1 MRRLIVMTITL
12 GSVFV
17 WSHTIVNSEEH
28 GLGLLYEDLS
38 TIPWFIKAEYDPLR
52 LDPPPS
58 VDHSADMPP
67 VGNQGGQGSCVAW
80 GVGYYY
86 KTYQEWVERNW
97 SLTDQNHQ
105 CSPAF
110 MYNLINGG
118 ADHGANFPDACKVLT
133 EHGCAPWSYFPYN
146 QGNCTNW
153 PSESAWFNALPF
165 RSEQA
170 YFVDCS
176 DDEGILTL
184 KQHLADGDNA
194 VLGINV
200 YSNFDNINNFDTT
213 YCVADKYGTNRGGH
227 AVCIVGYDDN
237 KMTNDGPGAFRLVN
251 SWGTGW
257 GNQGYWWMSYVA
269 VKDYD
274 LSHRQACYTTD
285 RIGYIP
291 TLTLRFKVSHSKRE
305 WTRVF
310 LGIGSTSSP
319 IWTKQFFY
327 WSMSPWQPHPFP
339 NNNIVLDISD
349 GIDYFNAYDTNNVFF
364 GCRDVLSDGQT
375 GSIQH
380 QSSVNST
387 WGAFSISFETPQS
400 IPDYGI
406 VYVNLTLPTQQMHWP
421 YFHCLPSNTGCTELT
436 GNMDSVEL
444 LWSYT
449 TGGIVESSPV
459 IGDIDGDGKLE
470 VVVGAQ
476 NGTVYAIDGEGN
488 DSLWASTIGSSIKSS
503 PCLGD
508 IDADGTLEVVVG
520 SSDYTVYALNGE
532 DGGVLWSYPTGGIVN
547 ASPVLNDIDGD
558 GTLEVVVGSSD
569 HTVYALNGEDGGVLW
584 SYTTGG
590 IVESSPAIGDIN
602 GDGKL
607 EVVIGAQNGTVYA
620 LAGKYGDSLWTYT
633 TGGEV
638 NSSPCLGDI
647 DADGRL
653 EVVVGSSDH
662 TVYALNGE
670 DGGVLWSYTTG
681 GGIVSSPALGNID
694 ADEMLE
700 VFVGSQNS
708 KVYALDGENGDS
720 LWTYTTGDEVESSPC
735 LGDIDADGTLEVVVG
750 SSDHKVYA
758 LNGEDGGVLWSY
770 TTGGGIVSSPAL
782 GDIDGDGDLE
792 MVVGSNDGKIY
803 ALNGTS
809 IGIKETGTAN
819 RQNILLT
826 QNFPNPFTTKTLIC
840 YLVTRECHVALRVFD
855 VTGREV
861 YTIINEKQQPGSYQV
876 LWDISTISEE
886 HLPNGVYFYRL
897 ETEVN
902 TAIKKMIIC
911 R

>member
-1 MRRLIVMTITL
+1 MRGLIVLIITL
-12 GSVFV
+12 SSVFV
-17 WSHTIVNSEEH
+17 WAQTIVNSEEH

-38 TIPWFIKAEYDPLR
+38 TIPWFIKAEYDPTR

-58 VDHSADMPP
+58 IDHSADMPP

-86 KTYQEWVERNW
+86 KTYHEWVERQW
-97 SLTDQNHQ
+97 SLSDQNHQ

-118 ADHGANFPDACKVLT
+118 ADHGANFSDACKVLT
-133 EHGCAPWSYFPYN
+133 EHGCAPWSYFPYT

-200 YSNFDNINNFDTT
+200 YANFDNINNFDTT
-213 YCVADKYGTNRGGH
+213 YCVADKYGSNRGGH

-237 KMTNDGPGAFRLVN
+237 KITNDGPGAFRLVN

-269 VKDYD
+269 VKDVD

-291 TLTLRFKVSHSKRE
+291 SLTLRIKVSHPKRE

-310 LGIGSTSSP
+310 LGMGSTSDP
-319 IWTKQFFY
+319 VWTKQFFY
-327 WSMSPWQPHPFP
+327 WSMSAWQPHPFP

-349 GIDYFNAYDTNNVFF
+349 GIDYFNAYDTNNIFF
-364 GCRDVLSDGQT
+364 GCRDILSDGQS

-380 QSSVNST
+380 QSLINT
-387 WGAFSISFETPQS
+387 AWGAFSVSFETPQS
-400 IPDYGI
+400 MPDYGI
-406 VYVNLTLPTQQMHWP
+406 AYVNLTLPTQHMHWP
-421 YFHCLPSNTGCTELT
+421 YFHCLPAHTGRTELT
-436 GNMDSVEL
+436 GNMGSIEL

-449 TGGIVESSPV
+449 TGGSVASSPA
-459 IGDIDGDGKLE
+459 IGDIDADEKLE
-470 VVVGAQ
+470 VIIGAQ
-476 NGTVYAIDGEGN
+476 NGKVYALDGEGS
-488 DSLWASTIGSSIKSS
+488 DSLWVSAIGSSIQSS

-508 IDADGTLEVVVG
+508 IDADGMLEVVVG
-520 SSDYTVYALNGE
+520 AQNGKVYAL
-532 DGGVLWSYPTGGIVN
+532 TGKH
-547 ASPVLNDIDGD
+547 GD
-558 GTLEVVVGSSD
+558 S
-569 HTVYALNGEDGGVLW
+569 LW
-584 SYTTGG
+584 SYTTG
-590 IVESSPAIGDIN
+590 D
-602 GDGKL
+602 
-607 EVVIGAQNGTVYA
+607 EVQ
-620 LAGKYGDSLWTYT
+620 
-633 TGGEV
+633 
-638 NSSPCLGDI
+638 SSPCLGDI

-681 GGIVSSPALGNID
+681 GSVISSPAIGNID
-694 ADEMLE
+694 VDEMLE
-700 VFVGSQNS
+700 VFVGSQNGT
-708 KVYALDGENGDS
+708 VYALDGANGDS
-720 LWTYTTGDEVESSPC
+720 LWSYTTGDEVQSSPC
-735 LGDIDADGTLEVVVG
+735 LGDIDADGVLEVVVG
-750 SSDHKVYA
+750 SSDHTVYA
-758 LNGEDGGVLWSY
+758 LNGEDGSVLWLY
-770 TTGGGIVSSPAL
+770 TTGDAVESSPAI
-782 GDIDGDGDLE
+782 GDIDGDGNVE
-792 MVVGSNDGKIY
+792 VVVGSNDDKIY

-809 IGIKETGTAN
+809 TGIAEHVSAVDLG
-819 RQNILLT
+819 NILLT
-826 QNFPNPFTTKTLIC
+826 QNSPNPFATKTSISYFITQL
-840 YLVTRECHVALRVFD
+840 CHVTLKVFD

-861 YTIINEKQQPGSYQV
+861 STIISEKQQPGRYHV
-876 LWDISTISEE
+876 DWDISTISEE
-886 HLPNGVYFYRL
+886 HVPSGVYFYRL
-897 ETEVN
+897 ETDVS
-902 TAIKKMIIC
+902 TATRKMIIC